1 MWLGRDIHAHAE
13 PIALCQPLYRIIRA
27 NEAICQFQRGYLA
40 LTCRWQSAQSSYTSG
55 NGFTLLAWHDVSAGK
70 VKPKCSPLIQSIRVL
85 LGRELSRLR
94 TKRSPCL
101 GGQREK
107 QKEERGEQRRNA
119 SKLLK
124 SLQKKSGLNQFSS
137 SQNLFKTIKLNCV
150 WI

>member
-1 MWLGRDIHAHAE
+1 MWLGRDAHAHAE
-13 PIALCQPLYRIIRA
+13 PVALCQPLYRIIRA

-107 QKEERGEQRRNA
+107 QKEERGE
-119 SKLLK
+119 K
-124 SLQKKSGLNQFSS
+124 SLKTFKIPPGKK
-137 SQNLFKTIKLNCV
+137 V
-150 WI
+150 